1 MNDDIA
7 KIVTDATH
15 KMILAHQAEDTLNAL
30 LKAKIDRILDV
41 IAKEVDVYPDDVCIS
56 WQPADGWM
64 ITDGNWE
71 HLPSQKDLIKLL
83 SL

>member
-1 MNDDIA
+1 MKDDI
-7 KIVTDATH
+7 KEIVNDATH
-15 KMILAHQAEDTLNAL
+15 KMILAHQAEDLLNGL
-30 LKAKIDRILDV
+30 LKAKMGKILDV
-41 IAKEVDVYPDDVCIS
+41 IAKEVDVYPADVCIS
-56 WQPADGWM
+56 WQPADGWI